1 MQLRLRYIPDGSRSA
16 RFNMAADNLLL
27 KKCSSN
33 SDILLLRT
41 YTWDVPT
48 ITIGMLQE
56 PFSVL
61 DMENITKNGIHW
73 IRRPTGGRP
82 VLHFDDCTYSCAFSH
97 KNHLLGSTVK
107 ETYSILSRCL
117 QTTLLRLN
125 VHSQAHDSDLL
136 FNELKRQQKLPCFLA
151 PNRNEIMVDG
161 KKLVGSAQRRT
172 ASSVL
177 QHGSLPI
184 SDAYRELPEYL
195 NISESERVFQKKLL
209 QEKTIHLSS
218 LDSTITFSALSKAII
233 GGFVETLAIN
243 HVEETWSSDEL
254 VEIEEEMSFLD
265 FSLE

>member
-1 MQLRLRYIPDGSRSA
+1 MPLSLRYIFDGSRSA

-27 KKCSSN
+27 KKCSSD
-33 SDILLLRT
+33 SDTFVLRT

-48 ITIGMLQE
+48 ITIGMLQD
-56 PFSVL
+56 PYSVL
-61 DMENITKNGIHW
+61 DMGNITKNGIDW

-82 VLHFDDCTYSCAFSH
+82 VLHFEDCTYSCAFSH
-97 KNHLLGSTVK
+97 KNRMLGSTVK

-161 KKLVGSAQRRT
+161 KKLIGSAQRRS
-172 ASSVL
+172 ASAVL

-184 SDAYRELPEYL
+184 SDAYLQLPEYL
-195 NISESERVFQKKLL
+195 NISESERVLQKKLL
-209 QEKTIHLSS
+209 LEKTIHLSA
-218 LDSTITFSALSKAII
+218 LDSTITFPALSNAIVE
-233 GGFVETLAIN
+233 GFVETLAIE
-243 HVEETWSSDEL
+243 HIEKTWSSDEL
-254 VEIEEEMSFLD
+254 AEIEEEMSFLE
-265 FSLE
+265 F